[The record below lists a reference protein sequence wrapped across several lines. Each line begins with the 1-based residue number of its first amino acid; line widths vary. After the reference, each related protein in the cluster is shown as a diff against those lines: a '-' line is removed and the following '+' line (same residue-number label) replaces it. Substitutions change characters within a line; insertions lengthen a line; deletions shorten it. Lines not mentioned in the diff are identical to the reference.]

1 MNDQRPDPAITRS
14 GDGARRDDNVVDLLG
29 RLTQQ
34 GTHLA
39 EEQLHLL
46 QAEVRE
52 AAHDV
57 KQAVGAMA
65 GAAVVGIAAL
75 GVLLMALS
83 YLLGD
88 AIDNTGLATLIVG
101 VLAAIVAGILFAGAR
116 KKLRTANLKPE
127 RTIETARDTPDAVTG
142 RMPNTGGTNAHH

>member
-1 MNDQRPDPAITRS
+1 MNEQGPEMNRS
-14 GDGARRDDNVVDLLG
+14 GDGARSDDNVVDLLG

-34 GTHLA
+34 GAHLA

-57 KQAVGAMA
+57 KQAVGAIA
-65 GAAVVGIAAL
+65 GAAAVGIAAL
-75 GVLLMALS
+75 GVLLMGLA

-101 VLAAIVAGILFAGAR
+101 VLAAIIAAILFAGAR
-116 KKLRTANLKPE
+116 KKLRAANLKPE
-127 RTIETARDTPDAVTG
+127 RTIHTAQDTPDAVTG
-142 RMPNTGGTNAHH
+142 HMPSTGGTHAHH

>member
-1 MNDQRPDPAITRS
+1 MNDFDPSMNPA
-14 GDGARRDDNVVDLLG
+14 GDGRRRDDNVVDLLG
-29 RLTQQ
+29 RLTQE
-34 GTHLA
+34 GAHLA
-39 EEQLHLL
+39 EEQMHLL

-57 KQAVGAMA
+57 KQAVGAIA

-101 VLAAIVAGILFAGAR
+101 VLAMIVAGILYAGAR
-116 KKLRTANLKPE
+116 KKLRTTHLRPE
-127 RTIETARDTPDAVTG
+127 RTIHTAQDTPDAVTG
-142 RMPNTGGTNAHH
+142 HMPNTGGTHGHH